1 MEKVTDMTICIRLLH
16 LYSNVQFVDSGG
28 GGKKIVTGMG
38 FLFSGILYKPII
50 FLVALKNAIKLRST
64 ANHSRFCIQS
74 SRSIKIKV

>member
-28 GGKKIVTGMG
+28 GGGIVAGMG
-38 FLFSGILYKPII
+38 VLFSGILYKPII

-74 SRSIKIKV
+74 SRYIKIKV

>member
-28 GGKKIVTGMG
+28 GGGIVAGMG
-38 FLFSGILYKPII
+38 VLFSGILYKPII

>member
-28 GGKKIVTGMG
+28 GEKIVAGMG
-38 FLFSGILYKPII
+38 VLFSGILYKPII

>member
-28 GGKKIVTGMG
+28 GGIVAGMG
-38 FLFSGILYKPII
+38 VLFSGILYKPII